1 MRLAK
6 AGVVILIAALVAFG
20 TLTAYPFMWNL
31 LALLW
36 FVHLRREMRLHRTA
50 NPAPP
55 PAPVGVVREE
65 MQVKMI
71 GDGAGML
78 IYPPGHVERYD
89 V

>member
-1 MRLAK
+1 MKLVK
-6 AGVVILIAALVAFG
+6 AGGVLVTGALLAFG
-20 TLTAYPFMWNL
+20 VLTAYPFAWNL

-36 FVHLRREMRLHRTA
+36 FVHLRRQMKIN

-55 PAPVGVVREE
+55 PVPVGVVREE
-65 MQVKMI
+65 MQVKTI

>member
-1 MRLAK
+1 VKLVK
-6 AGVVILIAALVAFG
+6 AGGVLVTGALLAFG
-20 TLTAYPFMWNL
+20 VLTAYPFAWNL

-36 FVHLRREMRLHRTA
+36 FVHLRREMWLHRTA

-55 PAPVGVVREE
+55 PVPVGVVREE
-65 MQVKMI
+65 MQVKTI